1 MSGFAWSNPMPPS
14 TVSAVRRR
22 VSSDPL
28 DLQQFA
34 VVIRVTG
41 PVASCGSSFLY
52 RDGISRWQMGE
63 RRVNICTH
71 ARACA
76 CRYRLRG
83 NTMRGRVLT
92 AGAAMVAGL
101 ALSPAHAMVTRDN
114 FPPKSTADL
123 VALCTAQQ
131 NDPLEAAAVNFCQ
144 GFAEGAVEIALS
156 YSAVS
161 PPSRRPFCLP
171 TPPPSLDQAASDFA
185 SWAGSD
191 PARLQQP
198 AVVGLI
204 NYLIER
210 YPCPHEAVTQR
221 RPQK

>member
-101 ALSPAHAMVTRDN
+101 ALSTAHAMVTRDN

-161 PPSRRPFCLP
+161 PHRDGRSVCRRPRPASTKRRAISPRGLAA
-171 TPPPSLDQAASDFA
+171 TPRDCNSL
-185 SWAGSD
+185 
-191 PARLQQP
+191 RLL
-198 AVVGLI
+198 G
-204 NYLIER
+204 
-210 YPCPHEAVTQR
+210 
-221 RPQK
+221 